1 MLGCPLMVQRHALVL
16 LLCSACWL
24 RPCSVQHLKQQC
36 SNDDL
41 FQLLAHAFQWK
52 KSEQVGDS
60 LIRCQLVE
68 RKAFHRSLLLFV
80 SKGWNFHSKQD
91 HFNIYLLRGDLTLSL
106 TGLVQTT
113 DLNQNSPYP
122 PANSLMVG
130 SQDASVSHEKLEVPL
145 KASGKISSLSVSR
158 QVMGK

>member
-1 MLGCPLMVQRHALVL
+1 MVQRHALVL
-16 LLCSACWL
+16 LLCSALWF
-24 RPCSVQHLKQQC
+24 RPCSVQHLKQWC
-36 SNDDL
+36 SDDDL

-80 SKGWNFHSKQD
+80 SKGWNFCSKPD
-91 HFNIYLLRGDLTLSL
+91 HFDIYLM
-106 TGLVQTT
+106 GLVQTT
-113 DLNQNSPYP
+113 NLNQNSPRP
-122 PANSLMVG
+122 PASSLVVG

-145 KASGKISSLSVSR
+145 EASGKISSLSRSR
-158 QVMGK
+158 QEMGK